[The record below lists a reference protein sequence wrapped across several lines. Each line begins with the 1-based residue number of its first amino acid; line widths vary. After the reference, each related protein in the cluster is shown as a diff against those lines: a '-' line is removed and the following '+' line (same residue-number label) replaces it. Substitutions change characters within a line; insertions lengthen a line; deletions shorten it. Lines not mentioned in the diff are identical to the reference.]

1 MEQYFEIISSVPL
14 FDGIRREDLRSLM
27 HCLQA
32 RTVTVRKGDPVFL
45 EGDPAGFVGIVLEGA
60 VQLVRYDYYGDRTVM
75 GHARAGEVF
84 GEAFACAGV
93 ETMPLSAYALQ
104 SASVLMLS
112 FGKML
117 TVCSNAC
124 PFHNLLVKNMMQLVA
139 IRNLELSEKIRI
151 MSRKTTKE
159 KLVEY
164 LLEQAKRSGSSEF
177 TIPFDRQTLADY
189 LGVERSAMS
198 AELGKLKKEG
208 VLETKG
214 SWFRLLQDTK

>member
-14 FDGIRREDLRSLM
+14 FAGISREDLHALM

-104 SASVLMLS
+104 NASVLMLS

-139 IRNLELSEKIRI
+139 IRNLELSEKIRS

-159 KLVEY
+159 KLMEY
-164 LLEQAKRSGSSEF
+164 LLEQAKRSGSTF
-177 TIPFDRQTLADY
+177 TIPFDRQALADY

-198 AELGKLKKEG
+198 AELSKLKRAG
-208 VLETKG
+208 ILETRG
-214 SWFRLLQDTK
+214 SWFRLLQDGK